1 MTEVCQ
7 EDEKLQSDKCDLY
20 SNRQKPGRSL
30 YKRAIT
36 KCDRKCIEGDEFEYS
51 CHSGNPTYVIGDPVN

>member
-1 MTEVCQ
+1 MTEVCR
-7 EDEKLQSDKCDLY
+7 EDEKLRSDKCDLY

-36 KCDRKCIEGDEFEYS
+36 ECDRMCIEGYGFET
-51 CHSGNPTYVIGDPVN
+51 HVVAIVVTQPM